1 MSAEFERSDNDS
13 VSSADI
19 AARFDEELTR
29 SEGSKDF
36 EAGDARASLTQASE
50 IIEASYRVPYLAHA
64 PMEPMNC
71 TVHIQNGRAD
81 VWTSTQD
88 PLAVRGRVASVAG
101 LNERAVTHH
110 PSYLGGGFGRRLPFN
125 WNVID
130 HATKIAMQFSVPV
143 KTVFSREDDMQQDYY
158 RPAVTSN
165 FKAGLDANGNI
176 LAWHNRYTGPIQTPG
191 QPTFPTPSTTNR
203 SESSTEI
210 PMCQLPHGAAWITHS
225 RRFLPSH
232 SLMNWPIAREPIPF
246 SSVWNYSTSI
256 RDISRFCRSQRKPQ
270 GMAETCPKVVPWA

>member
-1 MSAEFERSDNDS
+1 
-13 VSSADI
+13 
-19 AARFDEELTR
+19 
-29 SEGSKDF
+29 
-36 EAGDARASLTQASE
+36 
-50 IIEASYRVPYLAHA
+50 
-64 PMEPMNC
+64 MEPMGY

-130 HATKIAMQFSVPV
+130 HATKIAMQFNVPV

-165 FKAGLDANGNI
+165 SAGLTLMAKFWRGTTD
-176 LAWHNRYTGPIQTPG
+176 TGPIKLREPRTS
-191 QPTFPTPSTTNR
+191 PTPSTTNL
-203 SESSTEI
+203 SES
-210 PMCQLPHGAAWITHS
+210 
-225 RRFLPSH
+225 
-232 SLMNWPIAREPIPF
+232 
-246 SSVWNYSTSI
+246 
-256 RDISRFCRSQRKPQ
+256 
-270 GMAETCPKVVPWA
+270 